1 MERFSKSLYK
11 LNVNEELY
19 KLYHDKIRFLSLS
32 ERKKWIDSLD
42 ETVKQHYFLT
52 FPEMLHLYPSQYTE
66 NMYFHNVGKKN
77 LRVWTH
83 SRFQP
88 LIPHSHESFEIAYIL
103 SGKVVHYIGGE
114 AVSLKKGD
122 LLFLAP
128 STMHCIKNDDINSI
142 VITTIVRKKT
152 FSDYFFNVIRQNNVI
167 SNFFSRGTSLKKE
180 SDYLIFNLG
189 NDSFARDC
197 MLRMLYEEKYQKK
210 HSENLQDALFATL
223 IAYTIR
229 EYEDKCKISKTL
241 NEPEIIANQL
251 IQYVKDYY
259 NSSISLETLSGVFHY
274 SHDHIS
280 RLIKKSCGK
289 SFSKLLADLRLE
301 NAVKLLEKTS
311 LSVSEISD
319 NVGYLNVESFLR
331 AFKNKYALSPSKYR
345 ITHKSS

>member
-1 MERFSKSLYK
+1 
-11 LNVNEELY
+11 
-19 KLYHDKIRFLSLS
+19 
-32 ERKKWIDSLD
+32 
-42 ETVKQHYFLT
+42 
-52 FPEMLHLYPSQYTE
+52 
-66 NMYFHNVGKKN
+66 MYFHNVGKKN

-103 SGKVVHYIGGE
+103 SGEVIHYIGGE
-114 AVSLKKGD
+114 VVSLKKGD

-167 SNFFSRGTSLKKE
+167 SNFFSRGSSLKKE
-180 SDYLIFNLG
+180 SNYLIFNLG

-210 HSENLQDALFATL
+210 HSESLQDALFATL

-241 NEPEIIANQL
+241 NEPEIVANQL

-259 NSSISLETLSGVFHY
+259 NSNISLETLSGVFHY

-289 SFSKLLADLRLE
+289 SFSKLLADIRLE
-301 NAVKLLEKTS
+301 NAVKLLEETS

-345 ITHKSS
+345 IAHKSS

>member
-1 MERFSKSLYK
+1 MERFFKSLYK
-11 LNVNEELY
+11 LNENEEIY

-32 ERKKWIDSLD
+32 ERNKWIDSLS
-42 ETVKQHYFLT
+42 ERVKQQYYMT
-52 FPEMLHLYPSQYTE
+52 FPEALHLYPSQYTE
-66 NMYFHNVGKKN
+66 NMYFNNVGKKN

-88 LIPHSHESFEIAYIL
+88 LIPHSHESFELAYVL
-103 SGKVVHYIGGE
+103 SGEVTHYIGGM

-128 STMHCIKNDDINSI
+128 STMHCIKNNDVYSI

-152 FSDYFFNVIRQNNVI
+152 FSDYFFNIIRQENVI
-167 SNFFSRGTSLKKE
+167 SDFFSKGNSSKKE
-180 SDYLIFNLG
+180 SDYLIFNFG
-189 NDSFARDC
+189 DDSFAREC

-210 HSENLQDALFATL
+210 HSESLQDALFATL

-259 NSSISLETLSGVFHY
+259 NSNISLDTLSGVFHY
-274 SHDHIS
+274 SNDHIS

-289 SFSKLLADLRLE
+289 SFSKLLANIRLE
-301 NAVKLLEKTS
+301 NASKLLEETT

-345 ITHKSS
+345 VAHKSS